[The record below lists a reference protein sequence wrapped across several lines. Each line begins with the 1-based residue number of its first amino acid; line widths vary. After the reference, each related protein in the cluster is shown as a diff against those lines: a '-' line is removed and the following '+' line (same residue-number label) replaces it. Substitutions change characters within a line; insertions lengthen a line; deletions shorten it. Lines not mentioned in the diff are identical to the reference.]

1 MRINLILGVSAAA
14 VLLFAGPAFITMW
27 VGKQN
32 FVGWPTFAA
41 LVVLMLI
48 NILLQPADVL
58 LMVTA
63 HHKAYA
69 LFACWEAILSTI
81 LSFALA
87 TRWGVFG
94 VVAGTILGR
103 IFGAAPVMVV
113 ETSQLTQ
120 RPGSHVN

>member
-1 MRINLILGVSAAA
+1 
-14 VLLFAGPAFITMW
+14 
-27 VGKQN
+27 
-32 FVGWPTFAA
+32 
-41 LVVLMLI
+41 MLI

-103 IFGAAPVMVV
+103 IFGAAPVMVF
-113 ETSQLTQ
+113 QAHRLT
-120 RPGSHVN
+120 RIPATGGLP